1 MYALDKVKRASDY
14 LAEFDIKDAYRE
26 AELIVTHC
34 LNINRI
40 VLYKDNPDIPESID
54 TEIEAILQR
63 RSKREPLQYILGYTE
78 FYGLKIEVGPGV
90 LIPRPETE
98 LLVEETV
105 KRISNFDFQIAN
117 LKILDLCTGSGCI
130 ALAIASAIP
139 GIKVYGIDNSSESI
153 KYALK
158 NAKINNIQNVTFFK
172 SNLFESIGKDF
183 KFDLIV
189 SNPPYVK
196 KSDLSNLQPEVKDW
210 EPLNAL
216 DGGNDG
222 LDYYRIIIPEAKN
235 YLKENGFIILE
246 LGISQAESIRK
257 IAEIA
262 GFKNI
267 ILIKDYLGIERI
279 LTLKLNKR

>member
-1 MYALDKVKRASDY
+1 MYALDKIKRASDY

-54 TEIEAILQR
+54 NEIEAILKR

-98 LLVEETV
+98 LLVEEAV
-105 KRISNFDFQIAN
+105 KRILDFRSQNSNI
-117 LKILDLCTGSGCI
+117 KVLDLCTGSGCI
-130 ALAIASAIP
+130 ALAIASVIP
-139 GIKVYGIDNSSESI
+139 EIKVYGIDNSSESI

-158 NAKINNIQNVTFFK
+158 NAKINNIQNVTFFE
-172 SNLFESIGKDF
+172 SNLYESIGKDF

-189 SNPPYVK
+189 SNPPYIK
-196 KSDLSNLQPEVKDW
+196 KSDLSNLQPDIKDW

-216 DGGNDG
+216 DGGNNG
-222 LDYYRIIIPEAKN
+222 LDYYRIIIPDAKD
-235 YLKENGFIILE
+235 YLKKNGYIILE
-246 LGISQAESIRK
+246 IGMSQAESIRK

-262 GFKNI
+262 GFTNI
-267 ILIKDYLGIERI
+267 TLIKDYLGIERI
-279 LTLKLNKR
+279 FTLKLNK

>member
-26 AELIVTHC
+26 AELIVIHC

-40 VLYKDNPDIPESID
+40 GLYKDNPDIPESID

-105 KRISNFDFQIAN
+105 KRISNFDFRIAN

-139 GIKVYGIDNSSESI
+139 AIKVYGIDNSSESI

-172 SNLFESIGKDF
+172 GNLFESIGKDF

-189 SNPPYVK
+189 SNPPYIK

-222 LDYYRIIIPEAKN
+222 LDYYRIIISEAKD
-235 YLKENGFIILE
+235 YLRENGYIILE
-246 LGISQAESIRK
+246 IGMGQAESIRR

-262 GFKNI
+262 GFTNI
-267 ILIKDYLGIERI
+267 TLIKDYSGIERI
-279 LTLKLNKR
+279 FTLKLNK